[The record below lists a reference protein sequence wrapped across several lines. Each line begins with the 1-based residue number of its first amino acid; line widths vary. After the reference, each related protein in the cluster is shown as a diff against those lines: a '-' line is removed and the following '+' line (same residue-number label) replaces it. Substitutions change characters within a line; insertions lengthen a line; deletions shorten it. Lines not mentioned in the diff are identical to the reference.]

1 MDDIKSFLKRID
13 YILIII
19 PLLLGAIGIVMINS
33 ITYNYP
39 TYPGQVTIQII
50 AFGIGLVLLG
60 LAIAFDSRHFSQF
73 YLVFY
78 VASILIQLTVFIPGL
93 GISVGGQR
101 AWIDLFGVIT
111 VQPSEIV
118 KITFAIAFATWLDRY
133 KDTLHTFKGFI
144 LTFLFAA
151 PIVALVGY
159 IDMGAGLIIAFMFI
173 GMVFAAGIK
182 LGLFARLSGVMI
194 LVFPV
199 AYRFLEPHQKERFE
213 AWLHPDDTT
222 IEATYQVMQSMI
234 AIGSGGI
241 FGKGLGNGTVKES
254 RGLPVQESDFI
265 FAIIC
270 EELGLIGGLA
280 VIVLFAFMLTRIWR
294 VIRHVKEYFDGLLA
308 VGLMCMFGFQIFEN
322 IAMTMGLMPV
332 TGITLPFVSAG
343 GSSVIANMIAIGLL
357 VGIGARNRVKSYK
370 HIDTGET
377 PPR

>member
-1 MDDIKSFLKRID
+1 MDNIKDFLKRVD
-13 YILIII
+13 YILILI
-19 PLLLGAIGIVMINS
+19 PLILGGFGVVMINS
-33 ITYNYP
+33 ITYTYP
-39 TYPGQVTIQII
+39 TYPKQVTIQIV
-50 AFGIGLVLLG
+50 ALGIGLIMMILS
-60 LAIAFDSRHFSQF
+60 IAFDSRHFSQF
-73 YLVFY
+73 YMVFY

-93 GISVGGQR
+93 GIEVSGQR
-101 AWIDLFGVIT
+101 AWIELGFAT

-133 KDTLHTFKGFI
+133 RDTLHTLKGFM

-182 LGLFARLSGVMI
+182 IGLFARLSGVII
-194 LVFPV
+194 LIFPI
-199 AYRFLEPHQKERFE
+199 AYRFLEPHQKERLE
-213 AWLHPDDTT
+213 AWMHADDET
-222 IEATYQVMQSMI
+222 IEATYEVMQSKI
-234 AIGSGGI
+234 AIGSGGL
-241 FGKGLGNGTVKES
+241 FGKGLGNGTVKDS
-254 RGLPVQESDFI
+254 RYLPVQESDFI

-280 VIVLFAFMLTRIWR
+280 VIAMFTFMLTRIWR

-308 VGLMCMFGFQIFEN
+308 VGLMCMFAFQIFEN
-322 IAMTMGLMPV
+322 ISMTMGLMPV
-332 TGITLPFVSAG
+332 TGITLPFISAG
-343 GSSVIANMIAIGLL
+343 GSSVIANMIAVGLL
-357 VGIGARNRVKSYK
+357 IGIGARNRVKSYK